1 MKFTNLFHGRGIFLS
16 IPFVISVLFFSSC
29 TSLEKLTL
37 MQNTEKS
44 NTGSIQIEAPSV
56 EYILRPGDLITLDVK
71 SPDPTLVDFFNL
83 RSSVNPTSITEQSV
97 YLNSYLINDNGAI
110 DIPEIGIINITGLS
124 VQQAEDLIEKELG
137 SFLKS
142 VFVMIKVTNLQ
153 VSVFGEVSKPGTYSV
168 TNNAMSIVKAL
179 SMAGD
184 ITDYGNRKRVLV
196 IRRNGD
202 AMEYGIVD
210 LTNIES
216 FKSPWYWVRP
226 GDEIY
231 VEPTRLKSVELNT
244 SPARTALLVL
254 TNALVIFRLFN

>member
-1 MKFTNLFHGRGIFLS
+1 
-16 IPFVISVLFFSSC
+16 
-29 TSLEKLTL
+29 
-37 MQNTEKS
+37 MQNVEKS
-44 NTGSIQIEAPSV
+44 STGSIPVKAPSV
-56 EYILRPGDLITLDVK
+56 EYVLRPGDLVSLDIK
-71 SPDPTLVDFFNL
+71 SPDPALADFFNL

-97 YLNSYLINDNGAI
+97 YLNSYLIDDSGSI
-110 DIPEIGIINITGLS
+110 DIPELGVISLTGLT
-124 VQQAEDLIEKELG
+124 VQQAEGLLEKEL
-137 SFLKS
+137 SNFLKS

-153 VSVFGEVSKPGTYSV
+153 VSIFGEVAKPGTFTV
-168 TNNAMSIVKAL
+168 TNNAMSVVKAL
-179 SMAGD
+179 SLAGD
-184 ITDYGNRKRVLV
+184 ITDYGNRKRILI

-210 LTNIES
+210 LTNIDS
-216 FKSPWYWVRP
+216 IKNPWYWIRP